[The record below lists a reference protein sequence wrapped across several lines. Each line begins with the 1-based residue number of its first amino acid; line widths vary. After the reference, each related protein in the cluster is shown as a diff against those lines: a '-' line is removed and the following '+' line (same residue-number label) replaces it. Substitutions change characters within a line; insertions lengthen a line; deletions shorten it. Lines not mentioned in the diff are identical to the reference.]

1 MQPYATEPIRIFYL
15 REWNVLACSLPCST
29 LTARRCIQ
37 CVGLFMDDLY
47 RASPV
52 KQINNT
58 LLWAEKGVMGIDA
71 GVEMGNFVW
80 LVAQISP
87 WKLGFKAISL
97 CLFSTRRQPTTA
109 HDTVRHVTV
118 PNSSH
123 SASPTGINLWMLFM
137 EPRRRPVRNPAI
149 NNIHRCSPCHCEW
162 LYRYLGRPVMADLN

>member
-1 MQPYATEPIRIFYL
+1 MPFIRVQPYATEPIRIFYL

-71 GVEMGNFVW
+71 GVEIRNFVW

-87 WKLGFKAISL
+87 WKLGFKAIPL
-97 CLFSTRRQPTTA
+97 CLFRTRRRPTTA
-109 HDTVRHVTV
+109 HDTACHSPELLPLSLADGHQPLDVVHGTKKAACKE
-118 PNSSH
+118 PSH
-123 SASPTGINLWMLFM
+123 
-137 EPRRRPVRNPAI
+137 
-149 NNIHRCSPCHCEW
+149 
-162 LYRYLGRPVMADLN
+162 